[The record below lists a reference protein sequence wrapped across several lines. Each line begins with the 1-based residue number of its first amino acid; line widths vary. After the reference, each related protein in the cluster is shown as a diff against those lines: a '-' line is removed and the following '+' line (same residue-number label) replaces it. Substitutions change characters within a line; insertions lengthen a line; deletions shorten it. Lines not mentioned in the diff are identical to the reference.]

1 MEQYEAFLARELPRK
16 VRKELEKAMESLL
29 GPIEE
34 TLKNHLEN
42 IVRNCQENL
51 SKTYQESI
59 HSSQT
64 KLPEDT
70 NISMALND
78 ISYMPQSDTSAVLN
92 DLAAYAIPPEALMD
106 FTTEA
111 GPSYTAPTT
120 SSDSAYY
127 SESQKPDTEIPDDA
141 LWPIQFEEMTGD
153 LAHDVRYQYTG
164 MISDSGDVD
173 VLSTFINETPS
184 QYSGK
189 GKARADPFV
198 DELLS

>member
-1 MEQYEAFLARELPRK
+1 
-16 VRKELEKAMESLL
+16 MESLL

-34 TLKNHLEN
+34 TLKNRLEN

-64 KLPEDT
+64 KPLEDT

-78 ISYMPQSDTSAVLN
+78 ISSISQSDTAAAVLN
-92 DLAAYAIPPEALMD
+92 DLAAYIIPPEASMD

-111 GPSYTAPTT
+111 GPSYTAPTV

-127 SESQKPDTEIPDDA
+127 SESQRPDTDIPEDA

-153 LAHDVRYQYTG
+153 LAHDAHYQYTG
-164 MISDSGDVD
+164 MMSDSGDVD
-173 VLSTFINETPS
+173 VLSTFINEIPS